1 MTSITRI
8 KIKVTL
14 GAKQD
19 TIIGWHGDVL
29 KARINAKSD
38 KGKTNTELK
47 KLIADILGVHAKN
60 IRVTM
65 RLASKNKHISID
77 CLSEPE
83 VKSKINHHAANN
95 KKVVN

>member
-29 KARINAKSD
+29 KARINAKPD

-47 KLIADILGVHAKN
+47 KLIADVLCVHAKN
-60 IRVTM
+60 VCVTM
-65 RLASKNKHISID
+65 RIASKNKHVSID
-77 CLSEPE
+77 GLSEPE
-83 VKSKINHHAANN
+83 VKSKIDHHADNN